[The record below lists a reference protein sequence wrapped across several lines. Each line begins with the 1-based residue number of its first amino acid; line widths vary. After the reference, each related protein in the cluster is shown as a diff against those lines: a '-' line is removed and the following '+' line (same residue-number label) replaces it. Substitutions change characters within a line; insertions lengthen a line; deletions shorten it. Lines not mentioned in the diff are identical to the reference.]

1 MARSTSDCAGDA
13 IRAWVGGVTNKGRAL
28 YMKLMVLRLLLLLLA
43 FARRITPLGQAGP
56 GWQAKSTKR
65 RDEI

>member
-13 IRAWVGGVTNKGRAL
+13 IRAWVGGVTNKGRAH

-43 FARRITPLGQAGP
+43 FARRITPLGQAGHSL
-56 GWQAKSTKR
+56 ASTIKQR
-65 RDEI
+65 RDE